1 MLNFNGEIFDKENFN
16 LPYNNRAFYFGDA
29 LFETLKF
36 KNNTVFFSEDHYFRL
51 MASMRM
57 LRMEIPL
64 YFSFEFFES
73 EILKTINANKL
84 TEARIRFQVFR
95 KEGGYYLPKT
105 NDIHFLIE
113 VSNLQVTKKET
124 YELDVFK
131 DFYVYSGLLS
141 NLKTTNRIINV
152 VASIFADE
160 NHLDDCILLNEQKR
174 VVETTKA
181 NIFLVKGT
189 EVRTPCLTEGCIK
202 GITRKKVIEEINR
215 IGMYQLIETEISPF
229 EIQKADAVFITNS
242 IIGIQPVKKYR
253 KKIFNTAIVELVTED
268 FEIEF

>member
-1 MLNFNGEIFDKENFN
+1 MLNFNGEFFDEENFN
-16 LPYNNRAFYFGDA
+16 LRYNNRAFYYGDA

-36 KNNTVFFSEDHYFRL
+36 KNNTVFFIEDHYFRL
-51 MASMRM
+51 MGSMRM

-64 YFSFEFFES
+64 YFSFDFFKS
-73 EILKTINANKL
+73 EILKTIKANKL
-84 TEARIRFQVFR
+84 SEARIRFQVFR

-105 NDIHFLIE
+105 NNIHFLIE
-113 VSNLQVTKKET
+113 VTNLQELKNKS
-124 YELDVFK
+124 YELDLFK
-131 DFYVYSGLLS
+131 DFYVFSGMLS
-141 NLKTTNRIINV
+141 NLKTTNRLINT
-152 VASIFADE
+152 VASIFAYE
-160 NHLDDCILLNEQKR
+160 NHFDDCILLNEKKR

-202 GITRKKVIEEINR
+202 GITRKKVIEEIKR

-242 IIGIQPVKKYR
+242 IMGIKPVKKYR
-253 KKIFNTAIVELVTED
+253 KKIFNTEIINLITED
-268 FEIEF
+268 FNIEF